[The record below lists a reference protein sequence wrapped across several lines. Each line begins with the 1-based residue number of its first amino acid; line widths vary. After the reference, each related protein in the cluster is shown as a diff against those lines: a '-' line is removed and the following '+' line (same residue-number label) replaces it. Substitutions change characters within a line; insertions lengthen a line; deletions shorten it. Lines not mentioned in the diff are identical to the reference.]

1 MGSHNPIP
9 PQNRNSTIPA
19 SFKYPKHSA
28 ENEGRTL
35 HSTAYPLDN
44 RTDKS
49 KQKESSRLRPLP
61 HQGFGLGREW
71 EGDCCGFR
79 SGWPGE
85 SKRGGRFPSS
95 CVLLMPRLLEWSWI
109 WFEWRRWREERFCL
123 RDHRE
128 RERPHWLWPLPIS
141 WVLAFDLY
149 AIIIS

>member
-1 MGSHNPIP
+1 MQLKSMLPFMSMWYYSPVARNIHHLPFNTLFQKYPLFSPRRHKDVGSHNPIP

-35 HSTAYPLDN
+35 YSTAYPLDN

-109 WFEWRRWREERFCL
+109 
-123 RDHRE
+123 
-128 RERPHWLWPLPIS
+128 
-141 WVLAFDLY
+141 
-149 AIIIS
+149 